1 MKYALNLAEDGRVMS
16 ACVANK
22 YTPAFMPRVDELP
35 EGDINDWLFVDN
47 EFVYDPLPKPDA
59 ALRASANYEAG
70 AVFTED
76 GELYRA
82 TESISAHE
90 RIIPGANCETVTI
103 ADALNAL
110 NKEE

>member
-1 MKYALNLAEDGRVMS
+1 MRYALNLSTDNRILS
-16 ACVANK
+16 ACVALPS
-22 YTPAFMPRVDELP
+22 TPASMPRVDALP

-47 EFVYDPLPKPDA
+47 QFVYDPLPKPDT
-59 ALRASANYEAG
+59 ALRASGNYEAG
-70 AVFTED
+70 KVFMED

-82 TESISAHE
+82 IQSISTHE
-90 RIIPGANCETVTI
+90 RITPGANCETVTI